1 MEKHWFVVYT
11 KSNCEKK
18 VASLLTKYNIDNYC
32 PLNKTIRQWSD
43 RKKVILAPL
52 FTSYVFVYVS
62 LDAISKVK
70 QVSSDIINFVYWLG
84 KPAVVQDVEI
94 EQIKFFL
101 DKHMDIKLE
110 KKSIH
115 VHDKI
120 KVLSGPLMN
129 MEGNIKSIEHNKV
142 KLILPSLGYVMIAE
156 TTIHNVQVVTKGYQ
170 LSRMVS

>member
-94 EQIKFFL
+94 EQIKLFL